1 MIIIMFI
8 FLCFCVW
15 LYDYPCLC
23 RSFAKPPKQVQ
34 MVCECILVMRG
45 HKEISW
51 KSAKGMMSEA
61 NFLRSLME
69 MDCDAINAGQVK
81 TVRGKSLLLSS

>member
-1 MIIIMFI
+1 M
-8 FLCFCVW
+8 LV
-15 LYDYPCLC
+15 

-34 MVCECILVMRG
+34 VVCECILVMRG

-51 KSAKGMMSEA
+51 KAAKGMMSEA

-69 MDCDAINAGQVK
+69 MDCDAINFNQVK
-81 TVRGKSLLLSS
+81 TVRGTLAP